1 VPASNYTELSDRFGP
16 MTAKE
21 LRQSLRRSSF
31 IYPFVCIHLFATAAI
46 FSEFQFGI
54 GQGGG
59 ETAAMFMWNP
69 ENVGPFWWVA
79 MAICGVLMPMAGFF
93 LMPQEIDEGNHEVLL
108 LTELSRWQI
117 VYGKFMTLWG
127 LSVLTFTSLLP
138 YIIIRYFIG
147 GIEWFH
153 ELASAGTV
161 ISAAAMISAAA
172 IAASGFKHLAAKL
185 GVFCLFVFS
194 TGVGGGL
201 SMIGGAIWMDASAT
215 SKWAIPSQI
224 FYHLCAIIVV
234 VCFSLLGMLIAR
246 SRLRLATMN
255 FELKP
260 SAIILIILGL
270 APFIIGMVAAV
281 TCGFGSVAGVLLL
294 TFLAWKSDI
303 TPKAPKWLPPPP
315 PNIPSPPPM
324 PEESNF

>member
-1 VPASNYTELSDRFGP
+1 VF
-16 MTAKE
+16 
-21 LRQSLRRSSF
+21 
-31 IYPFVCIHLFATAAI
+31 
-46 FSEFQFGI
+46 
-54 GQGGG
+54 
-59 ETAAMFMWNP
+59 
-69 ENVGPFWWVA
+69 
-79 MAICGVLMPMAGFF
+79 
-93 LMPQEIDEGNHEVLL
+93 
-108 LTELSRWQI
+108 
-117 VYGKFMTLWG
+117 
-127 LSVLTFTSLLP
+127 
-138 YIIIRYFIG
+138 
-147 GIEWFH
+147 
-153 ELASAGTV
+153 
-161 ISAAAMISAAA
+161 
-172 IAASGFKHLAAKL
+172 
-185 GVFCLFVFS
+185 FCLFVFS

-215 SKWAIPSQI
+215 SKWAIPSKI

-234 VCFSLLGMLIAR
+234 ACFSLLGMLIAR

-270 APFIIGMVAAV
+270 SPFIIGMVAAV

-315 PNIPSPPPM
+315 PNIPSPPPI